1 MLINELFSKTTRLVP
16 MPPDRLPD
24 DSSSQ
29 TPSDRVL
36 SQAITQ
42 GDPSALAA
50 LYDRYSGLVY
60 GLALKILRD
69 PQAAEDLT
77 QEVFLTMWRSRKYD
91 PDRGSLGNFLVMLTR
106 SRALDRLRARE
117 SNLKF
122 LDRWSQRMFTEAPPT
137 TPFEQATL
145 KERSQRVREALTE
158 LPDVQRQVLE
168 MAYYQGLSQAEIA
181 KSLDTPLGTV
191 KTRAR
196 QGLLKLKQ
204 LLNDWIN

>member
-1 MLINELFSKTTRLVP
+1 MLINELFSKTTRLAR
-16 MPPDRLPD
+16 MSPDFLSD
-24 DSSSQ
+24 DSPQ
-29 TPSDRVL
+29 VPSERVL
-36 SQAITQ
+36 FQAISQ
-42 GDPSALAA
+42 GDPNALAA

-60 GLALKILRD
+60 GLSLKILRD

-77 QEVFLTMWRSRKYD
+77 QEVFLTLWRSRNYD
-91 PDRGSLGNFLVMLTR
+91 PDRGSLSSFLVMLTR
-106 SRALDRLRARE
+106 SRALDRIRARQ

-122 LDRWSQRMFTEAPPT
+122 LDRWSQQMFTQAPPT
-137 TPFEQATL
+137 TPFEQAAIQ
-145 KERSQRVREALTE
+145 ERSQRVRQALAE
-158 LPDVQRQVLE
+158 LPDSQRQVLE

-204 LLNDWIN
+204 LLDDWI